1 MKEESNPVVMGTF
14 TIRDKMTG
22 EVILEKTNAC
32 HYENLALVMARA
44 LANRA
49 DGHIHELHFGNGA
62 STVSGTGA
70 VTYSPPN
77 VIGRDADLYNGTYFK
92 VVDDESSLNVNTTE
106 NRVDVKNLPEGL
118 LYSDITIT
126 CTLDYNEPSGQYAFD
141 DAADLESDFV
151 FDEIGLKAYSPAGAG
166 KGLLITHAVFS
177 PVQKSLNRAFEIVYT
192 LRIALT

>member
-1 MKEESNPVVMGTF
+1 MEESNTAVMGTF
-14 TIRDKMTG
+14 LIRDRDTG
-22 EVILEKTNAC
+22 EVLVETTNAC
-32 HYENLALVMARA
+32 HFENLALVMARA

-70 VTYSPPN
+70 ITYNPPN
-77 VIGRDADLYNGTYFK
+77 VIGRDADLYNPTYFK
-92 VVDDESSLNVNTTE
+92 VVDDESSLNIDKTN

-118 LYSDITIT
+118 RYSDVVIT
-126 CTLDYNEPSGQYAFD
+126 CTLDYTEPAGQYAFD
-141 DAADLESDFV
+141 DAQDLESNFV
-151 FDEIGLKAYSPAGAG
+151 FDEIGLKAYSPTGAG

-177 PVQKSLNRAFEIVYT
+177 PVQKSLNRAIEISYT